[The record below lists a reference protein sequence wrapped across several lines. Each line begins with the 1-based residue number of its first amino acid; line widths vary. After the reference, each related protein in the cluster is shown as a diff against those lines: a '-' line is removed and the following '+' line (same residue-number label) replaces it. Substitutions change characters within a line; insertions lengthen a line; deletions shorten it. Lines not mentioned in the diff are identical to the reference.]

1 VGLRI
6 LILGPFDGD
15 RRREIAALGGG
26 ATILEL
32 AEGADV
38 AQAIRSLSP
47 DFAIVA
53 RPASHPAFL
62 EAAARDALD
71 RHIENEYLRSVRYRH
86 PLGFAMLS
94 LDHLEELDGT
104 HGAAA
109 VDAFL
114 DSIAA
119 AARRAIREVDLL
131 FRPQRGELG
140 VILPETEPAGARV
153 VAERLRTTAG
163 HLLFKP
169 ERPGRER
176 PALPL
181 KATVSV
187 GVSGCPGGNV
197 ASGADLVAQARR
209 GMDAARGAGGD
220 RVGPS
225 A

>member
-1 VGLRI
+1 VGPRI
-6 LILGPFDGD
+6 LILGRLDAD
-15 RRREIAALGGG
+15 QRREIAALGGG
-26 ATILEL
+26 AEILEL

-38 AQAIRSLSP
+38 AHAIRSLSP
-47 DFAIVA
+47 DLAIVA

-62 EAAARDALD
+62 EAASLDVLD
-71 RHIENEYLRSVRYRH
+71 RRIEHEYLRSIRYRH
-86 PLGFAMLS
+86 PLGFALLS
-94 LDHLEELDGT
+94 LDCIEELDRT

-109 VDAFL
+109 VNAFM
-114 DSIAA
+114 DSIAE
-119 AARRAIREVDLL
+119 AARRAIREMDLL

-153 VAERLRTTAG
+153 VAERLKTAAA

-169 ERPGRER
+169 ERPERER

-187 GVSGCPGGNV
+187 GVSGCPGEDV
-197 ASGADLVAQARR
+197 ASGADLVAKARR
-209 GMDAARGAGGD
+209 AMDAARDAGGD

-225 A
+225 V